1 MAESSM
7 PGMRG
12 MGTLAKKGWELETA
26 HVVASTGGVDEDEDE
41 EGGGG
46 GGEVGGWKACEV
58 TRWQRWIATRT
69 QPAVQSAEVEDEEV
83 QVLELMES
91 EVLPRALLVV

>member
-1 MAESSM
+1 ME
-7 PGMRG
+7 GVRG
-12 MGTLAKKGWELETA
+12 DALAA
-26 HVVASTGGVDEDEDE
+26 MDSYV
-41 EGGGG
+41 
-46 GGEVGGWKACEV
+46 
-58 TRWQRWIATRT
+58 RT